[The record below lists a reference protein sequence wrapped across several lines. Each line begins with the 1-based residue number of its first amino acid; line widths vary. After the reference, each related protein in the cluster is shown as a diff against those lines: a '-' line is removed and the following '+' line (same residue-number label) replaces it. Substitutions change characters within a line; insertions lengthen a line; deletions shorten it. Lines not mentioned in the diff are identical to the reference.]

1 MDFTVMGITL
11 AEDSIAAN
19 RLHTATER
27 ACLVADA
34 IGVANQ

>member
-19 RLHTATER
+19 RLHTATEGAR
-27 ACLVADA
+27 LVADA
-34 IGVANQ
+34 LGVANQ